1 MNPRHSPRPMPKA
14 VFVSLVCG
22 KAKEK
27 AELFCKERLW
37 VYNYVMKTTKNYTER
52 PKEDPVTTR
61 QMFKI
66 VIYAAMNH
74 IYSSRDI
81 ETA

>member
-1 MNPRHSPRPMPKA
+1 MNPLHSPRPMPKA

-22 KAKEK
+22 KAKE
-27 AELFCKERLW
+27 
-37 VYNYVMKTTKNYTER
+37 
-52 PKEDPVTTR
+52 DQVTPR

>member
-1 MNPRHSPRPMPKA
+1 
-14 VFVSLVCG
+14 V
-22 KAKEK
+22 AKQKKK

>member
-1 MNPRHSPRPMPKA
+1 
-14 VFVSLVCG
+14 
-22 KAKEK
+22 
-27 AELFCKERLW
+27 
-37 VYNYVMKTTKNYTER
+37 MKTTKNYTER
-52 PKEDPVTTR
+52 PKEDQVTTR